1 MIILREVLIL
11 LDSSE
16 ETVNADIKL
25 SIINIK
31 ICSLFCDKTSTL
43 ERGYSSKGNK
53 TVSNTT
59 IRLAKKIYI
68 KYFQN
73 SVI

>member
-43 ERGYSSKGNK
+43 EKEYCSKGNK
-53 TVSNTT
+53 TDSNTT
-59 IRLAKKIYI
+59 VRLAKKIYI

-73 SVI
+73 IVI

>member
-31 ICSLFCDKTSTL
+31 ICSLFCDKTSNL
-43 ERGYSSKGNK
+43 EREYCSKGNII
-53 TVSNTT
+53 VNNTT

-73 SVI
+73 IVI